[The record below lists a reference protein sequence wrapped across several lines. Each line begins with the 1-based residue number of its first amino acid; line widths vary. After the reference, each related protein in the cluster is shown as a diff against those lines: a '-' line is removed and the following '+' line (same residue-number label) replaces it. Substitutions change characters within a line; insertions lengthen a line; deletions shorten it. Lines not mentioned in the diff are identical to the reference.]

1 MFARPGLFLFGLTGG
16 VASGKSTAGRILRGL
31 GVHVID
37 ADELA
42 RRAVEPGQPALH
54 EIAAAFHGVVVDGAL
69 DRAALGKVVFT
80 DATARSRLNAIVH
93 PRVAGLL
100 QHDLDQLRASSTE
113 FVLACYEVPLLFENA
128 LDRWLR
134 PTVLVTCHE
143 QTQIERGMARNGW
156 TKEHA
161 LARIAA
167 QMSLH
172 DKQRRADYVI
182 DNSGDLRAL
191 EVNTRRVYDAIV
203 AAAYEEAAR
212 PKGAVQ

>member
-16 VASGKSTAGRILRGL
+16 VASGKSTVGRILRGL

-42 RRAVEPGQPALH
+42 RRAVMPGQPALL
-54 EIAAAFHGVVVDGAL
+54 EIAAAFDGVVLNGEL
-69 DRAALGKVVFT
+69 DRTALGKVVFG
-80 DATARSRLNAIVH
+80 DSSARARLNAIVH

-100 QHDLDQLRASSTE
+100 QHDLDQLRASSNE

-134 PTVLVTCHE
+134 PTVLVACDE
-143 QTQIERGMARNGW
+143 ETQISRAMARNGW

-161 LARIAA
+161 IARIAA

-172 DKQRRADYVI
+172 EKQGRADYTI
-182 DNSGDLRAL
+182 DNSGDLQSL
-191 EVNTRRVYDAIV
+191 EVNTRRVHDAIV
-203 AAAYEEAAR
+203 AAAHEEVAR
-212 PKGAVQ
+212 QKGAVQ